1 MDEVLAVLRKEQVS
15 SLEDLQLLS
24 EQPHFTQCFAAIT
37 VVKIS
42 RALLAQAEPGAHP
55 PKRPLLLEEC
65 EAAAVLRAREDE
77 RLRGQLL
84 RTREDERREQLLDAM
99 WLATWGAWLATTLQR
114 AWRGR
119 RARHAA
125 ERAAA
130 DAAAAASFVRRWCF
144 VQLRPEIMV
153 HTELF
158 WQCVCNVLLPPP
170 TSTIAAAAPAPA
182 PAPPAPIAL
191 DAAALDAATLDA
203 AALDASLDQL
213 DALDVNDGGDLAAEC
228 SLEFGPH
235 AFTIQCAERRRRRA
249 ALRRALLTASAPRV
263 QAAAR
268 GRSVR
273 RRLAVLRAICPV
285 PTDGLYIR
293 RVYGERRAYTHCGWL
308 STHDFALCSR
318 STSLPLSPKEVL
330 TRISPPPHP
339 TPRPSSTAAAAIPDG
354 PQLRAHV
361 SAALLA
367 LGIGR

>member
-1 MDEVLAVLRKEQVS
+1 MQTWKESRVTRRARHRERTAPQVVARSGVGAAARAFALTNGVGLAFCWVGGAALDHLGGPRALAAGMLSPASTRLASSVASPAAPAAGGAAAPLRGWLLCAARVGEEYVDEVLAALRKEQVS

-144 VQLRPEIMV
+144 VQLRPEIAR
-153 HTELF
+153 
-158 WQCVCNVLLPPP
+158 CLPP
-170 TSTIAAAAPAPA
+170 
-182 PAPPAPIAL
+182 L
-191 DAAALDAATLDA
+191 
-203 AALDASLDQL
+203 
-213 DALDVNDGGDLAAEC
+213 
-228 SLEFGPH
+228 
-235 AFTIQCAERRRRRA
+235 IQHR
-249 ALRRALLTASAPRV
+249 
-263 QAAAR
+263 
-268 GRSVR
+268 
-273 RRLAVLRAICPV
+273 
-285 PTDGLYIR
+285 
-293 RVYGERRAYTHCGWL
+293 
-308 STHDFALCSR
+308 
-318 STSLPLSPKEVL
+318 
-330 TRISPPPHP
+330 
-339 TPRPSSTAAAAIPDG
+339 
-354 PQLRAHV
+354 
-361 SAALLA
+361 
-367 LGIGR
+367 